1 MNYSLHYL
9 YNELYAGYKYFLAIE
24 CPDLSSA
31 HISSLA
37 NRFAVKNTWHL
48 YHYKPDC
55 SIEKL
60 FGNGQDDDCNIE
72 KEFCISGHIRLWL
85 IQDLEG
91 NVKFAY
97 DAGNGWYAHV
107 KIKS

>member
-1 MNYSLHYL
+1 MNFSLHYL

-48 YHYKPDC
+48 FNYKNPIDAF
-55 SIEKL
+55 K
-60 FGNGQDDDCNIE
+60 FTDHDVKQA
-72 KEFCISGHIRLWL
+72 FCISGYIRLWL
-85 IQDLEG
+85 CHCTDDSLVFG
-91 NVKFAY
+91 Y
-97 DAGNGWYAHV
+97 DAGNGHYIKV
-107 KIKS
+107 NIKS

>member
-1 MNYSLHYL
+1 MKVTLHDL
-9 YNELYAGYKYFLAIE
+9 YNELYNGYMYVLMNM
-24 CPDLSSA
+24 SSQINHDRA
-31 HISSLA
+31 SRIA
-37 NRFAVKNTWHL
+37 NKFAVKNTWHL

-72 KEFCISGHIRLWL
+72 KEFCISGYIRLWL
-85 IQDLEG
+85 IKDLEG

-97 DAGNGWYAHV
+97 DTGNGWYTNV